1 MKIKVLSLLCIL
13 SVSFCF
19 SQEQEE
25 DLVFDY
31 YDQDFKPF
39 EKGKWFTSL
48 SFNLSDENSSNDN
61 RLVPFDLLIEG
72 SEFEYEI
79 NLKGGYFISNKQML
93 GIGFSRGKETEDIRG
108 VIVSDTIRLKTAI
121 YKTGISPYFRTYYSL
136 SKNNRLSFFNEVRV
150 DFGFGN
156 SDEYTIEKGENT
168 KEFESDTF
176 LFGIGISPGINFF
189 ALENFALEVQLDV
202 LGYEYKRE
210 KTSESSGEVTTTD
223 SHNVNFTINLL
234 SLNLGLAYYFGAK

>member
-13 SVSFCF
+13 SISFCF

-31 YDQDFKPF
+31 YDENFKPF

-48 SFNLSDENSSNDN
+48 SFNLRDENSSNDN

-79 NLKGGYFISNKQML
+79 NLKGGYFFSKRQML

-108 VIVSDTIRLKTAI
+108 VIVSDTIRLKAET
-121 YKTGISPYFRTYYSL
+121 YKTGISPFLRTYYSL
-136 SKNNRLSFFNEVRV
+136 SKNNRLSFFNEVRI

-156 SDEYTIEKGENT
+156 SDEYTIENGENT
-168 KEFESDTF
+168 EEFESDTF
-176 LFGIGISPGINFF
+176 VFGIGISPGINFF

-210 KTSESSGEVTTTD
+210 KTTESSGEVASTD
-223 SHNVNFTINLL
+223 SHNVNFTLNLL